1 MKINQIGD
9 VKGNTGSNIIIGD
22 VDGDVNQ
29 NIKADDKIEKLFE
42 EWIEQIQL
50 LLNVD
55 NIDAIKED
63 IADIKDSL
71 HSKKTNIAK
80 KLFYALPGAI
90 RTVAAG
96 LSIASHWFPSP
107 V

>member
-29 NIKADDKIEKLFE
+29 SIKVDDKIEKLFQ

-50 LLNVD
+50 LPNVND
-55 NIDAIKED
+55 IDTIKVDISDIKE
-63 IADIKDSL
+63 SL
-71 HSKKTNIAK
+71 LSNKTNIAK

-96 LSIASHWFPSP
+96 LSIASHWFPGS